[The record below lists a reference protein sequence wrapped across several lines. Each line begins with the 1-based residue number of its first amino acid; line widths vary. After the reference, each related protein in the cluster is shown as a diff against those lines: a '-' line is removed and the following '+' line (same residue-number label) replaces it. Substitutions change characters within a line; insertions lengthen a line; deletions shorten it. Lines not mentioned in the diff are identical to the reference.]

1 MPTPTYKTYL
11 RSVGRKPLPKNF
23 RVHTPKK
30 PGDLVMTHKGVE
42 RVQALS
48 VLS

>member
-1 MPTPTYKTYL
+1 MKVTYKSYL
-11 RSVGRKPLPKNF
+11 RSVGRKPIPAIEKL
-23 RVHTPKK
+23 RTVKK